1 MNISFYSQ
9 NEMKRFIV
17 FSLLMLVVVTATA
30 QSVLTGTIKNS
41 QGT

>member
-1 MNISFYSQ
+1 
-9 NEMKRFIV
+9 MKRFIV